1 MKLYHSPA
9 SPYVRKVMV
18 MAQEAGLLDRI
29 EVAPVTTTPMA
40 PDAGVAAANPLKKIP
55 ALVTDDG
62 MTLFD
67 SPVICEYLDS
77 LHSGTKMF
85 PQGKAR
91 WEALRLQAAA
101 DGLLDAALL
110 VVYESRF
117 REEAMRNQAW
127 VDGQLSKIDGA
138 LDAFEAAA
146 SGFGDR
152 VDIGTISIGC
162 ALGYIDFRLGH
173 RDWRASRP
181 KLATWYKAF
190 LARPSMD
197 ATKPPAA

>member
-18 MAQEAGLLDRI
+18 LAQETGLLSKI
-29 EVAPVTTTPMA
+29 EVVPVTTTPMA
-40 PDAGVAAANPLKKIP
+40 PDASVAAANPVKKIP

-77 LHSGTKMF
+77 LHGGKKMF
-85 PQGKAR
+85 PDGKAR

-101 DGLLDAALL
+101 DGMLDAALL
-110 VVYESRF
+110 VVYEGRF
-117 REEAMRNQAW
+117 REEAMRNKAW
-127 VDGQLSKIDGA
+127 TDAQLAKIAGA

-146 SGFGDR
+146 DSMGDR
-152 VDIGTISIGC
+152 VDIGTISVGC
-162 ALGYIDFRLGH
+162 GLGYVDFRLGH
-173 RDWRASRP
+173 LNWRDGRP
-181 KLATWYKAF
+181 KLAAWYEKF
-190 LARPSMD
+190 GSRPSMQ
-197 ATKPPAA
+197 ATRPPAA

>member
-18 MAQEAGLLDRI
+18 VAQEAGLLDRI
-29 EVAPVTTTPMA
+29 EVATVTTTPMA
-40 PDAGVAAANPLKKIP
+40 PDAAVAAANPVKKIP

-62 MTLFD
+62 MALFD

-77 LHSGTKMF
+77 LNTGRKLF
-85 PQGKAR
+85 PDGKAR
-91 WEALRLQAAA
+91 WEALCLQAAA
-101 DGLLDAALL
+101 DGLLDSALL

-146 SGFGDR
+146 GGFGDR
-152 VDIGTISIGC
+152 VDIGTISVGC
-162 ALGYIDFRLGH
+162 SLGYIDFRLGH
-173 RDWRASRP
+173 RDWRGSRP
-181 KLATWYKAF
+181 KLAAWYERF
-190 LARPSMD
+190 SNRPAMA

>member
-18 MAQEAGLLDRI
+18 LAHETGLLPKI
-29 EVAPVTTTPMA
+29 EIVGVSTTPMA
-40 PDAGVAAANPLKKIP
+40 PDAAVASANPVKKIP

-62 MTLFD
+62 MALFD

-77 LHSGTKMF
+77 LNTGRKMF
-85 PQGKAR
+85 PDGKAR

-101 DGLLDAALL
+101 DGMLDAALL

-127 VDGQLSKIDGA
+127 TDAQLAKIDGA

-146 SGFGDR
+146 DSFGDR
-152 VDIGTISIGC
+152 VDIGTISVACG
-162 ALGYIDFRLGH
+162 LGYVDFRLGH
-173 RDWRASRP
+173 RNWRASRP
-181 KLATWYKAF
+181 KLAAWYERF
-190 LARPSMD
+190 SARPSMA
-197 ATKPPAA
+197 ATTPPAA

>member
-18 MAQEAGLLDRI
+18 LAQETGLLDRI
-29 EVAPVTTTPMA
+29 EIAPVSTTPMA
-40 PDAGVAAANPLKKIP
+40 PDANVAAANPVKKIP

-77 LHSGTKMF
+77 LSTGKKAF
-85 PQGKAR
+85 PEGQAR

-101 DGLLDAALL
+101 DGMLDAALL
-110 VVYESRF
+110 VVYEGRF
-117 REEAMRNQAW
+117 REEAMRNAAW
-127 VDGQLSKIDGA
+127 TDAQLAKITGA

-146 SGFGDR
+146 GSFGDR
-152 VDIGTISIGC
+152 VDIGTISVGC
-162 ALGYIDFRLGH
+162 GLGYVDFRLGH
-173 RDWRASRP
+173 LNWRTARP
-181 KLATWYKAF
+181 KLAAWYETF
-190 LARPSMD
+190 SARPSMQ